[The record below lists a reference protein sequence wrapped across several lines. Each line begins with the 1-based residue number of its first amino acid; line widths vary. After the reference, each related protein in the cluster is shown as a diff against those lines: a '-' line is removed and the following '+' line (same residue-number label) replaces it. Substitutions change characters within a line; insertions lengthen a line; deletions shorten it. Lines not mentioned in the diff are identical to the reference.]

1 MQPRFG
7 IRTKLLL
14 SILAILLV
22 SYSTLLYSTTKTLT
36 ASLRAEV
43 DKDLEA
49 NLKFARSKYLDRAD
63 IARYSMAQSTLSHM
77 LQRQLLR
84 RDTAGLAERVQR
96 WHTGLP
102 FLELMVVLDANQR
115 ILARL
120 NGPASGERLGLS
132 GVVDQAVS
140 SRKVIVSTEIVSA
153 EMLCRA
159 GARGYCGAATPTGT
173 GTGTGK
179 GESLMMTVAIPVIG
193 PDGKVLGCIVTG
205 DILNEQPDLPP
216 QMRQVFGSDVEVSIT
231 QRGVRIASN
240 SSRKRPVASSLA
252 PTVIDMLER
261 GEVYRGEAEIGN
273 QRFETAI
280 DPLLNSRGEFVG
292 SLSVAVSKE
301 SFKTIRR
308 ENMENII
315 GSAFLGIVCS
325 FALAFMASR
334 QLTGPLRALAVG
346 ARKIEEGDL
355 EQRVEDSNNDEV
367 GMLASSF
374 NTMADALKQR
384 DRIITAKTAD
394 LQELNE
400 QLERKV
406 IERTGA
412 LTTEMGRL
420 EAVLTSMVEGVVVTD
435 RNNRVVLFNPAAQ
448 QLFELVP
455 YRVVGQPIEQVCAMG
470 GFSHLVSR
478 IRELGQEGG
487 STGSREDLEVKGK
500 RLTTYLSSLSDES
513 GAFAGVVM
521 SIRDVTVEQE
531 VDRMKTEF
539 ISTVS
544 HELKT
549 PLTSMKGSLQLL
561 LTRGKWLTDT
571 ERQLLTVCFR
581 NTQRLIRLISEIL
594 DISGIESGGMAFDI
608 KPLSIGEVSVY
619 AIEEIKSYAMGRD
632 ISIVNSIGEH
642 LPLVYGDSDRLIQV
656 ITNLLSNAVKFS
668 PEGKVVMVTAEQEGN
683 YLVVSV
689 ADRGTTI
696 KQTEREKLFKK
707 FQQIE
712 GLERGRAHGTGL
724 GLAICKEIVER
735 HHGRIFYT
743 AAKEQ
748 GNTFSF
754 TVPIIGEEDA
764 KG

>member
-1 MQPRFG
+1 MQSSFG
-7 IRTKLLL
+7 IRSKLLL

-22 SYSTLLYSTTKTLT
+22 SYSTLLYSTMNTLS
-36 ASLRAEV
+36 ASLRSEI
-43 DKDLEA
+43 DKNLEA
-49 NLKFARSKYLDRAD
+49 NLKFARSQYFDRAD
-63 IARYSMAQSTLSHM
+63 IVKYSLMQSTLSKTV
-77 LQRQLLR
+77 QRRLKQRDGAWLADRLLR
-84 RDTAGLAERVQR
+84 
-96 WHTGLP
+96 WHAVLP
-102 FLELMVVLDANQR
+102 FLDMMVVVDADKR

-120 NGPASGERLGLS
+120 NGPASGERLELQ
-132 GVVDQAVS
+132 GVVDQALS
-140 SRKVIVSTEIVSA
+140 GKRVITSTEIVSA
-153 EMLCRA
+153 ALLCQS
-159 GARGYCGAATPTGT
+159 GLGDYCQLKG
-173 GTGTGK
+173 GK
-179 GESLMMTVAIPVIG
+179 GEALMVTVAIPVIG
-193 PDGKVLGCIVTG
+193 ANGATLGCIVTG
-205 DILNEQPDLPP
+205 DILNRQPSLPA
-216 QMRQVFGSDVEVSIT
+216 QLKQVFGNDVEVSIT
-231 QRGVRIASN
+231 QRGLRI
-240 SSRKRPVASSLA
+240 ASSLA
-252 PTVIDMLER
+252 QNLPGSSSLAPRVIDMLER
-261 GEVYRGEAEIGN
+261 GEVYRGEAEIGTKMY
-273 QRFETAI
+273 ETAI
-280 DPLLNSRGEFVG
+280 DPLQNSRGEFVG
-292 SLSVAVSKE
+292 SLSVAVSTERFKKIRSE
-301 SFKTIRR
+301 SLD
-308 ENMENII
+308 NII
-315 GSAFLGIVCS
+315 ASAFLGIFCS
-325 FALAFMASR
+325 FGLAFVASR
-334 QLTGPLRALAVG
+334 RLTGPLRQLAAG
-346 ARKIEEGDL
+346 ARRIEEGDL
-355 EQRVEDSNNDEV
+355 NQRVEESSRDEV

-374 NTMADALKQR
+374 NTMAGALKER
-384 DRIITAKTAD
+384 DRIITAKTCD

-406 IERTGA
+406 DERTSA
-412 LTTEMGRL
+412 LTMEMGRL

-455 YRVVGQPIEQVCAMG
+455 YRVVGQSIEQVCNMG
-470 GFSHLVSR
+470 GFSSLLAR
-478 IRELGQEGG
+478 IRELGESGG
-487 STGSREDLEVKGK
+487 NTASKEDLEVKGK

-521 SIRDVTVEQE
+521 SIRDVTMEQE

-549 PLTSMKGSLQLL
+549 PLTSMKGSPQLL

-594 DISGIESGGMAFDI
+594 DISGIESGGMAFKM
-608 KPLSIGEVSVY
+608 KPVSIGEVSVY
-619 AIEEIKSYAMGRD
+619 AIEEIKSFAMGRN

-642 LPLVYGDSDRLIQV
+642 LPQVYGDSDRLIQV

-683 YLVVSV
+683 YVTVSV
-689 ADRGTTI
+689 ADHGEVIKRSDRG
-696 KQTEREKLFKK
+696 KLFKK

-712 GLERGRAHGTGL
+712 GSERGKVDGTGL

-735 HHGRIFYT
+735 QHGRIFYT

-754 TVPIIGEEDA
+754 TVPIIGEEDG

>member
-1 MQPRFG
+1 M
-7 IRTKLLL
+7 
-14 SILAILLV
+14 
-22 SYSTLLYSTTKTLT
+22 
-36 ASLRAEV
+36 
-43 DKDLEA
+43 
-49 NLKFARSKYLDRAD
+49 
-63 IARYSMAQSTLSHM
+63 
-77 LQRQLLR
+77 
-84 RDTAGLAERVQR
+84 
-96 WHTGLP
+96 
-102 FLELMVVLDANQR
+102 
-115 ILARL
+115 
-120 NGPASGERLGLS
+120 
-132 GVVDQAVS
+132 
-140 SRKVIVSTEIVSA
+140 
-153 EMLCRA
+153 
-159 GARGYCGAATPTGT
+159 
-173 GTGTGK
+173 
-179 GESLMMTVAIPVIG
+179 
-193 PDGKVLGCIVTG
+193 
-205 DILNEQPDLPP
+205 
-216 QMRQVFGSDVEVSIT
+216 
-231 QRGVRIASN
+231 
-240 SSRKRPVASSLA
+240 
-252 PTVIDMLER
+252 
-261 GEVYRGEAEIGN
+261 YRGEAEIGSRN
-273 QRFETAI
+273 YETAI

-301 SFKTIRR
+301 RFESIRR
-308 ENMENII
+308 ESLQNII
-315 GSAFLGIVCS
+315 ASALLGIICS
-325 FALAFMASR
+325 FALAFMASG
-334 QLTGPLRALAVG
+334 QLTGPLRALAAG
-346 ARKIEEGDL
+346 ARRIEEGDL
-355 EQRVEDSNNDEV
+355 EQRIEDNNSDEV
-367 GMLASSF
+367 GMLAASF
-374 NTMADALKQR
+374 NTMSDALKQR

-412 LTTEMGRL
+412 LAMEMGRL

-455 YRVVGQPIEQVCAMG
+455 YRVVGQPIEQVCTLG
-470 GFSHLVSR
+470 GFTALLGR
-478 IRELGQEGG
+478 IKELGKLGE
-487 STGSREDLEVKGK
+487 STASKEELEVRGK
-500 RLTTYLSSLSDES
+500 SLITYLSSLTDES
-513 GAFAGVVM
+513 GEFAGIVL

-531 VDRMKTEF
+531 VDRMKTDF

-594 DISGIESGGMAFDI
+594 DISGIESGGMVFNL
-608 KPLSIGEVSVY
+608 KPVSIGEVSVY

-668 PEGKVVMVTAEQEGN
+668 PEGKVVMVNAEQEGN
-683 YLVVSV
+683 YLTVSV

-696 KQTEREKLFKK
+696 KPSERDKLFKK

-754 TVPIIGEEDA
+754 TVPIIGVEDA

>member
-22 SYSTLLYSTTKTLT
+22 SYSTLLYSTMNTLS
-36 ASLRAEV
+36 ASLRTEI
-43 DKDLEA
+43 DKNLEA
-49 NLKFARSKYLDRAD
+49 NLKFARSQYLDRSD
-63 IARYSMAQSTLSHM
+63 IIRYSLMQTSLSHAM
-77 LQRQLLR
+77 RRQIIS
-84 RDTAGLAERVQR
+84 RDLPALVTRVQR
-96 WHTGLP
+96 WHSVLP
-102 FLELMVVLDANQR
+102 FLEMMVVLDADQR
-115 ILARL
+115 VLAQL
-120 NGPASGERLGLS
+120 NGPGDGQRLGLT
-132 GVVDQAVS
+132 GVVDQALS
-140 SRKVIVSTEIVSA
+140 GGKVMVSTEIVPEA
-153 EMLCRA
+153 LLCRT
-159 GARGYCGAATPTGT
+159 GVGGYCG
-173 GTGTGK
+173 K
-179 GESLMMTVAIPVIG
+179 GEALMVTVVIPVLGSGGDI
-193 PDGKVLGCIVTG
+193 LGCIVTG
-205 DILNEQPDLPP
+205 DILNLQPELPT
-216 QMRQVFGSDVEVSIT
+216 QMKKVFGSDVEVSIT
-231 QRGVRIASN
+231 QRGKRIASSAARN
-240 SSRKRPVASSLA
+240 PSDSSSLS
-252 PTVIDMLER
+252 PRVIDMLER
-261 GEVYRGEAEIGN
+261 GEMYRGEAEIGA
-273 QRFETAI
+273 RKYETAI

-301 SFKTIRR
+301 RFATIRR
-308 ENMENII
+308 ESLQNII
-315 GSAFLGIVCS
+315 ASAFLGIVCS

-334 QLTGPLRALAVG
+334 QLTGPLRALAAG
-346 ARKIEEGDL
+346 ARRIEEGDL
-355 EQRVEDSNNDEV
+355 EQRVEDNNSDEV
-367 GMLASSF
+367 GMLAASF

-406 IERTGA
+406 NERTGA
-412 LTTEMGRL
+412 LTMEMGRL

-455 YRVVGQPIEQVCAMG
+455 YRVVGQPIEQVCTMG
-470 GFSHLVSR
+470 GFTQLLGR
-478 IRELGQEGG
+478 IKELGKLGG
-487 STGSREDLEVKGK
+487 TTGNKEELEVRGK
-500 RLTTYLSSLSDES
+500 SLITYLSSLSDES
-513 GAFAGVVM
+513 GEFAGIVL

-531 VDRMKTEF
+531 VDRMKTDF

-594 DISGIESGGMAFDI
+594 DISGIESGGMVFNL
-608 KPLSIGEVSVY
+608 KPVSIGEVSVY

-668 PEGKVVMVTAEQEGN
+668 PEGKVVMVNAEQEGN
-683 YLVVSV
+683 YLTVSV

-696 KQTEREKLFKK
+696 KPSERDKLFKK

-754 TVPIIGEEDA
+754 TVPIIGVEDG